1 MALTPRGWLG
11 SLPCVRSCPPPLAA
25 APGGTGRPLPP
36 RPPARPPVR
45 PAVLLPAGLPVRPAS
60 SAPAAAGPPLRP
72 PARPRARSPAR
83 PPPARLVP
91 PGCGLRVVVLPCAGF
106 WLVLR
111 LPSSSPWGLPLRSP
125 PLLPVFLGVLLPSPR
140 PRLLPPP
147 CRSRLFP
154 LSAWSLVFP
163 LRRSVSFF
171 LQLYL
176 ALAFHTTGRDAG
188 PCIVCRR

>member
-1 MALTPRGWLG
+1 MAFACAPWPLPCGRRLRPTWLGSGRAVALTPRGWLG

-36 RPPARPPVR
+36 RLPARPSGP
-45 PAVLLPAGLPVRPAS
+45 PSVLLPAGLPVRPS
-60 SAPAAAGPPLRP
+60 SPPPAAAGPPLRP

-125 PLLPVFLGVLLPSPR
+125 PLLPVFLGVPLPSPR
-140 PRLLPPP
+140 PRLPPP
-147 CRSRLFP
+147 PVQVPLCSAQRLEFCFP
-154 LSAWSLVFP
+154 AS
-163 LRRSVSFF
+163 
-171 LQLYL
+171 
-176 ALAFHTTGRDAG
+176 
-188 PCIVCRR
+188 